1 MNLFLIVIVSAIL
14 LEFTFNNL
22 SRYLNLR
29 RLDINL
35 PPEFRGF
42 YNAEKYARSQNYTRA
57 KSRFGFIVSS
67 FSVLVLLAVI
77 FFGGFDYIDQFLRS
91 LGYSPLVT
99 GLLFFGTLILIQDV
113 ISTPFD
119 IFHTF
124 VIEENFDFNK
134 SRPLIYIADKAKT
147 YLLMLVLGA
156 PVLAVI
162 LYLFEVLSNAWLY
175 VWAFATFLTVL
186 TPKVFT
192 QFISPLF
199 NSFTPLESGSLRS
212 KIENYAATVS
222 FPLSEIYIMDGS
234 RRSGH
239 SNAYFTGFGRTK
251 RIVLFDTLLS
261 DHTNDEILAI
271 LAHEVG
277 HYKKYHVIKGMLLST
292 IHTGIM
298 LFVLQFFFK
307 IPELHQAFGM
317 TSSQPSTYAGLVF
330 FSLLYS
336 PLELVLSIFF
346 NYISRKHEFEAD
358 QFSAHTLQNAEA
370 LISGLKNLAVKNL
383 SNLTPHPLSVF
394 LSFSHPPVL
403 ERILALQQQFGKKY
417 YE

>member
-1 MNLFLIVIVSAIL
+1 
-14 LEFTFNNL
+14 
-22 SRYLNLR
+22 
-29 RLDINL
+29 
-35 PPEFRGF
+35 
-42 YNAEKYARSQNYTRA
+42 
-57 KSRFGFIVSS
+57 
-67 FSVLVLLAVI
+67 
-77 FFGGFDYIDQFLRS
+77 
-91 LGYSPLVT
+91 
-99 GLLFFGTLILIQDV
+99 
-113 ISTPFD
+113 
-119 IFHTF
+119 
-124 VIEENFDFNK
+124 
-134 SRPLIYIADKAKT
+134 
-147 YLLMLVLGA
+147 MLVLGA

-212 KIENYAATVS
+212 KIENYAETVS

-261 DHTNDEILAI
+261 DHANDEILAI

-403 ERILALQQQFGKKY
+403 ERILALQQQFGKKS